1 VNMLPDHTLPDL
13 RRTGATPPDP
23 ADILDAPDDAL
34 VCHCDGVTKA
44 KVLRAIK
51 EGARSLQDVEEMTGA
66 CRTKRC
72 THLSPRKR
80 CCAAEIKALLR
91 QAATE
96 RTSTPVS

>member
-1 VNMLPDHTLPDL
+1 VSMPPDNSFPDL
-13 RRTGATPPDP
+13 RGKGTTPPDP

-51 EGARSLQDVEEMTGA
+51 SGARSLQEVEEMTGA

-72 THLSPRKR
+72 IHLSPRKR

-91 QAATE
+91 QAAAE
-96 RTSTPVS
+96 RAGGSAR